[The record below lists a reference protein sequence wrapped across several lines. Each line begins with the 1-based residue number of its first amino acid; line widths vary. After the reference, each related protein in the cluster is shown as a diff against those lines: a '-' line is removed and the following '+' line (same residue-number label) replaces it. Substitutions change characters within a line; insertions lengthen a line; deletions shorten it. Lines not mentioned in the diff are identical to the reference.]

1 MSGAEDSGIGK
12 EGEVVVWRSFFFE
25 GKNKPKLR
33 SGAFRM
39 AVNGMD
45 YHPFSYVKVRIKT
58 IEFNQLIR
66 KLVLDVRFCFLFQKV
81 YSISHIILLFWY
93 FIGK

>member
-1 MSGAEDSGIGK
+1 
-12 EGEVVVWRSFFFE
+12 
-25 GKNKPKLR
+25 
-33 SGAFRM
+33 M

-66 KLVLDVRFCFLFQKV
+66 KLVLDVSVSVFLFQKV